1 MQPEPLKIPGVS
13 VSRQNSMQMLRQ
25 IVEMTGPHSDLVI
38 FSYSVTDGWLR
49 QLLKLKS
56 DFEVNRITLV
66 LDRDVMIRHREKL
79 LQIQN
84 VADDAYLTDSHAKVY
99 LSRGPMKTIALITSA
114 NATNNYRNECYY
126 GTDRK
131 SEIEQ
136 IERDIR
142 TILGTSDSITD

>member
-1 MQPEPLKIPGVS
+1 MNQDKLTIPGVG

-25 IVEMTGPHSDLVI
+25 IVEMTGERSELTI

-49 QLLKLKS
+49 QLLKLREEM
-56 DFEVNRITLV
+56 EVERITLV

-79 LQIQN
+79 VQIGQ
-84 VADDAYLTDSHAKVY
+84 VADEAWLTDSHAKVY
-99 LSRGPMKTIALITSA
+99 FSRGKARTIALITSA
-114 NATNNYRNECYY
+114 NATNNYRTECYY

-131 SEIEQ
+131 SETGQ

-142 TILGTSDSITD
+142 AILAASDRIVP

>member
-1 MQPEPLKIPGVS
+1 MDEALVIPGVR

-25 IVEMTGPHSDLVI
+25 IVQMTGIESTLVI

-49 QLLKLKS
+49 QLMKMRQEYKVS
-56 DFEVNRITLV
+56 HITLV

-79 LQIQN
+79 LQIER
-84 VADDAYLTDSHAKVY
+84 VADACFLSDSHAKVY
-99 LSRGPMKTIALITSA
+99 LSQGKDKSIALITSA

-126 GTDRK
+126 GTDRPT
-131 SEIEQ
+131 ELEQ

-142 TILGTSDSITD
+142 GILEASDRIVP

>member
-1 MQPEPLKIPGVS
+1 MDEALVIPGVR

-25 IVEMTGPHSDLVI
+25 IVQMTGEESTLVI

-49 QLLKLKS
+49 QLMKMRQEYKVS
-56 DFEVNRITLV
+56 HITLV

-79 LQIQN
+79 LQIER
-84 VADDAYLTDSHAKVY
+84 VADACFLTDSHAKVY
-99 LSRGPMKTIALITSA
+99 LSQGKDKSIALITSA

-126 GTDRK
+126 GTDRPT
-131 SEIEQ
+131 ELEQ

-142 TILGTSDSITD
+142 GILEASDRIVP

>member
-1 MQPEPLKIPGVS
+1 MDEALVIPGVR

-25 IVEMTGPHSDLVI
+25 IVQMTGEESTLVI

-49 QLLKLKS
+49 QLMKMRQEYKVS
-56 DFEVNRITLV
+56 HITLV

-79 LQIQN
+79 LQIER
-84 VADDAYLTDSHAKVY
+84 VADACFLTDSHAKVY
-99 LSRGPMKTIALITSA
+99 LSKGKDKSIALITSA

-126 GTDRK
+126 GTDRPT
-131 SEIEQ
+131 ELEQ

-142 TILGTSDSITD
+142 TILDSSDRIVP